1 MSLIRRGTVSSLA
14 DGAVWRIGGAPNS
27 GASDGGCRAVRVV
40 LDQRWCRSGIMGVDV
55 AALSRGSVVVASAIA
70 ILFVF
75 TATGCAAESDTKAGV
90 TLAATKSP
98 VQLLRNE
105 AATRIPTSIIET
117 VTQTEDISKACLDE
131 AQDPQGLQ
139 RAWHSSAQ
147 VVVEDAAHWR
157 IDAVTDEIAA
167 TFVEQGWVARP
178 LGGTPTS
185 HVILLSS
192 PNSPAEI
199 QLSANRPDPDASPTS
214 TSTAAGEAV
223 ETVTIDLSVHG
234 PCVATEG
241 PESSAVKKLEGRE

>member
-1 MSLIRRGTVSSLA
+1 
-14 DGAVWRIGGAPNS
+14 
-27 GASDGGCRAVRVV
+27 
-40 LDQRWCRSGIMGVDV
+40 
-55 AALSRGSVVVASAIA
+55 VVVASTLAV
-70 ILFVF
+70 LFALA
-75 TATGCAAESDTKAGV
+75 ATGCSAETDTKAGV

-117 VTQTEDISKACLDE
+117 VTQTEDVSKPCLDE

-139 RAWHSSAQ
+139 RSWHSSAQ
-147 VVVEDAAHWR
+147 VTVEDAAHWR

-167 TFVEQGWVARP
+167 SFVEQGWVARP

-185 HVILLSS
+185 HAILLSS
-192 PNSPAEI
+192 ANSPAEI

-214 TSTAAGEAV
+214 TSTPATEGVVA
-223 ETVTIDLSVHG
+223 VTIDLSVHG
-234 PCVATEG
+234 PCVETEG